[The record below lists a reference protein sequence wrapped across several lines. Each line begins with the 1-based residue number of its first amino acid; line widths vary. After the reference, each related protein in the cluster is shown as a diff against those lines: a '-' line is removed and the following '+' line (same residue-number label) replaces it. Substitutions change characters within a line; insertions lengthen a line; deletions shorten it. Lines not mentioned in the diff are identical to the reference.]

1 MPGEPDELWLPDSEL
16 PYKVKN
22 LLDFSGGC
30 SEDIGEIAE
39 GMLFTCNEFIFFIF
53 LILIPISHL
62 LFYFTGVSF
71 KLCDENPLCIIEQA
85 NFDQLCSVIRCFE
98 LLQGPKRRQL
108 LDALCSSLTCLN
120 AWIDR
125 LMATPADSE
134 DREALVDYRSAFK
147 AYLFFLQWVAKI
159 AGKEAMVASTA
170 SVVAPAA
177 AGGRGRGKK
186 KGVDDGTWDWP
197 TQFAKVMK
205 AVGRA
210 LNTDLWALFRPNRP
224 DQNTL
229 VKLIQ
234 LAAAALENPAAAKD
248 EELAGGAAHVL
259 AVTAIKYQQLD
270 AVAGALVDALNR
282 FEHTPPLV
290 AELLRYSVA
299 QFDDGRLVSNRT
311 NRIFI

>member
-1 MPGEPDELWLPDSEL
+1 MPR
-16 PYKVKN
+16 
-22 LLDFSGGC
+22 
-30 SEDIGEIAE
+30 
-39 GMLFTCNEFIFFIF
+39 
-53 LILIPISHL
+53 SHSSL
-62 LFYFTGVSF
+62 SMNTGVSF
-71 KLCDENPLCIIEQA
+71 KLCDDNPLCIIDQQ
-85 NFDQLCSVIRCFE
+85 NFDQLCSVVRCFD
-98 LLQGPKRRQL
+98 LLEGPKRRQL

-125 LMATPADSE
+125 LMATPSDSAE
-134 DREALVDYRSAFK
+134 RDAMIDYRSAFK
-147 AYLFFLQWVAKI
+147 AYLFFLQWTAKI
-159 AGKEAMVASTA
+159 AGREATTA
-170 SVVAPAA
+170 ATNANAA
-177 AGGRGRGKK
+177 AAAPKARSRKK
-186 KGVDDGTWDWP
+186 AVDDGSWDWP
-197 TQFAKVMK
+197 VQFAKVMK

-234 LAAAALENPAAAKD
+234 LAGAALENPAAAKD

-270 AVAGALVDALNR
+270 AVAATLVDALNR

-299 QFDDGRLVSNRT
+299 QWDDGRLVRNHRNKLCICYCLNRRNT
-311 NRIFI
+311 ISRICFIFFLLSCSQLHLN